1 MPQVAKPTK
10 IEPGI
15 LSCLTSLNIDDV
27 SQYKE
32 KETPTPSGIAECKIN
47 IMKMLDDSVSSKP
60 IMQKTAESTNCK
72 NSNKER
78 TSFSTYIKQNSFNDT
93 SNMYFNMNVNMNVI
107 NSHPV
112 NIFNSYN
119 TFNDNTFDINN
130 NLTYN
135 NIFQMNPFIYNSNL
149 QIKNKQRYYSSMSLS
164 QIVENS
170 NIISRDQSGC
180 RYLQKILTE
189 NPSIAPQLLKNAFE
203 KIYEIVTDS
212 FGNYLIQK
220 LFDYMNQENFC
231 QFMALIQIDLYQIC
245 INSYGTRVIQKLLDY
260 LNTTSICRNFI
271 TIIKP
276 IVKDIIIDINGS
288 HIVLKMIDNNKGIY
302 SKVIYNEIKENI
314 INISTHKHGCCV
326 LQKCIERASQN
337 AHNELCHIIVAKSR
351 ELIIDQCGNYIIQ
364 YIISLN
370 DDEINTMLINLLI
383 QDIEKFSKQ
392 KFSSNVVEK
401 CFECCDNRQCG
412 KLISALYNERII
424 LSLLFDKFGNYVIQ
438 KALQRSNDKE
448 REYILNVIAPHMHKL
463 KNYSFGIKLYSKL
476 IITYSYLSKVILV
489 SNANNN

>member
-60 IMQKTAESTNCK
+60 IMQKTAENTNCK

-203 KIYEIVTDS
+203 KIYEIKNITCKVKPVTS
-212 FGNYLIQK
+212 EEFPRPAKRPL
-220 LFDYMNQENFC
+220 
-231 QFMALIQIDLYQIC
+231 
-245 INSYGTRVIQKLLDY
+245 NSQMSKDKLLK
-260 LNTTSICRNFI
+260 NG
-271 TIIKP
+271 
-276 IVKDIIIDINGS
+276 IIIPTYEEA
-288 HIVLKMIDNNKGIY
+288 LKRY
-302 SKVIYNEIKENI
+302 LENE
-314 INISTHKHGCCV
+314 
-326 LQKCIERASQN
+326 
-337 AHNELCHIIVAKSR
+337 
-351 ELIIDQCGNYIIQ
+351 
-364 YIISLN
+364 
-370 DDEINTMLINLLI
+370 
-383 QDIEKFSKQ
+383 
-392 KFSSNVVEK
+392 
-401 CFECCDNRQCG
+401 
-412 KLISALYNERII
+412 
-424 LSLLFDKFGNYVIQ
+424 
-438 KALQRSNDKE
+438 
-448 REYILNVIAPHMHKL
+448 
-463 KNYSFGIKLYSKL
+463 
-476 IITYSYLSKVILV
+476 
-489 SNANNN
+489 